1 MMSITER
8 AAHLQGLAE
17 GLEIDQSTKEGKL
30 LLAMLEVVAEMADAI
45 ADLDDSVDEIDEAIE
60 DLETAVSE
68 MDEVIEVLDEDLNA
82 VECILEEELEEYDE
96 EDDEDFDEDFDEGA
110 LYEIVCPNC
119 NDSIYLDEGM
129 LEEGSMDCPNCGQLL
144 EFDFDEDDCQ
154 CGCHHHEEE

>member
-1 MMSITER
+1 MMGITEK

-17 GLEIDQSTKEGKL
+17 GLAIDDSTKEGKL
-30 LLAMLEVVAEMADAI
+30 LLALLDIVSEMADAI
-45 ADLDDSVDEIDEAIE
+45 ADLEDSVDEIDEAIE

-82 VECILEEELEEYDE
+82 VESVLEEELDDLDEDDYDE
-96 EDDEDFDEDFDEGA
+96 DDFDESA

-144 EFDFDEDDCQ
+144 EFDFEETDCD
-154 CGCHHHEEE
+154 CGCHNED